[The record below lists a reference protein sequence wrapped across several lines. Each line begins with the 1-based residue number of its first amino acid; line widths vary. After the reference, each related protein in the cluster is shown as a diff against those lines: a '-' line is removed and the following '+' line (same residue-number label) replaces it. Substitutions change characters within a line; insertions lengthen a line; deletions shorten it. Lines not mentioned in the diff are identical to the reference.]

1 MPDLVE
7 CQRCHE
13 PVLAEQLLEHLRLLH
28 PDVDAEPGDTVAVDL
43 TQAAARA
50 AEIRQRAKPIDTCP
64 ECGKPIEPTR
74 QALIDELATHGY
86 RMYERDGQGWVV
98 EREDGP

>member
-28 PDVDAEPGDTVAVDL
+28 PDVDAEPGDTVATDL
-43 TQAAARA
+43 TRS
-50 AEIRQRAKPIDTCP
+50 
-64 ECGKPIEPTR
+64 GS
-74 QALIDELATHGY
+74 
-86 RMYERDGQGWVV
+86 
-98 EREDGP
+98 